1 MLRQSRFPLG
11 VVLVV
16 YLKRCEAAKAVEW
29 SSGEARDE
37 PPQRNGMAFATMRKR
52 GMERDEGERTAGRV

>member
-1 MLRQSRFPLG
+1 M
-11 VVLVV
+11 LVV